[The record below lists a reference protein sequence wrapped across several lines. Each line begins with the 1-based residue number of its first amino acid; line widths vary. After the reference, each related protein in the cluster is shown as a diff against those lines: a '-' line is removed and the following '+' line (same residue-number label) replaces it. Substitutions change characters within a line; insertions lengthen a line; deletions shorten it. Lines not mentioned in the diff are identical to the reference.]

1 MTVLTF
7 VFGPEGLFTGDI
19 LLNLFGGGLIM
30 GGCYML
36 TDYVFVS
43 RKGRILYAAAAGII
57 TAAIRIFST
66 YPEGICFG
74 ILTAN
79 CLAGLLSMLY
89 RKHVYGTEKTGR

>member
-1 MTVLTF
+1 
-7 VFGPEGLFTGDI
+7 
-19 LLNLFGGGLIM
+19 
-30 GGCYML
+30 ML

-43 RKGRILYAAAAGII
+43 RRGKLLYALAAGII

-79 CLAGLLSMLY
+79 CLAGVLAMLY
-89 RKHVYGTEKTGR
+89 RQQVYGTKKKVI